1 MKLTKL
7 ALVIVCV
14 SILFVSVKPAL
25 GWSNGGYSAD
35 PTQPDYGTHDWI
47 AQHALDFLP
56 ANEKQYLIDNLS
68 VYLYGTELPD
78 LPSTQGGIGDTTKHH
93 IYYYSN
99 GSLQDDK
106 SAERANE
113 EYQKALTYLTNGNYT
128 ETAKQAGVLTH
139 YIADMAVFGH
149 VMGASTNWGTEVHH
163 SDYENHV
170 TSQTGAY
177 ESSLNVYL
185 QFDGELVSVSAYD
198 AALNL
203 AYDTTFGGNIS
214 LGCSWMDTNYNWSSP
229 TFAQRSG
236 ESLNLAVNLVADVLH
251 TLYLES
257 QLSVTPEYPVAAL
270 LSVLMSSVLLTAVV
284 YRKKCL
290 IKSLNSIFCLVKVS

>member
-1 MKLTKL
+1 MFL
-7 ALVIVCV
+7 
-14 SILFVSVKPAL
+14 SVKPAM

-35 PTQPDYGTHDWI
+35 ITQPDYGTHDWI

-56 ANEKQYLIDNLS
+56 DNEKQYIIDNLS

-99 GSLQDDK
+99 GSLQDDS
-106 SAERANE
+106 SAQRANE

-128 ETAKQAGVLTH
+128 EAAKQAGVLTH

-149 VMGASTNWGTEVHH
+149 VMGANTDWGTEVHH
-163 SDYENHV
+163 SDYETHV
-170 TSQTGAY
+170 TKQTGTY

-185 QFDGELVSVSAYD
+185 QFDGELVSVSAYG

-203 AYDTTFGGNIS
+203 AYNTTLGENSS
-214 LGCSWMDTNYNWSSP
+214 LDCSWMDTNYDWSNP
-229 TFAQRSG
+229 TFVERSG
-236 ESLNLAVNLVADVLH
+236 VSLNSAVNIVADVLH
-251 TLYLES
+251 TLYVES
-257 QLSVTPEYPVAAL
+257 QVSVTPEFPVTAL
-270 LSVLMSSVLLTAVV
+270 LGVLMSSVLLIAVI
-284 YRKKCL
+284 YRKKC
-290 IKSLNSIFCLVKVS
+290 SNSF

>member
-7 ALVIVCV
+7 VLVIVCV
-14 SILFVSVKPAL
+14 SVMFLSVKPAM

-35 PTQPDYGTHDWI
+35 ITQPDYGTHDWI

-56 ANEKQYLIDNLS
+56 DNEKQYIIDNLS

-99 GSLQDDK
+99 GSLQDDS
-106 SAERANE
+106 SAQRANE

-128 ETAKQAGVLTH
+128 EAAKQAGVLTH

-149 VMGASTNWGTEVHH
+149 VMGANTDWGTEVHH
-163 SDYENHV
+163 SDYETHV
-170 TSQTGAY
+170 TKQTGTY

-185 QFDGELVSVSAYD
+185 QFDGELVSVSAYG

-203 AYDTTFGGNIS
+203 AYNTTLGENSS
-214 LGCSWMDTNYNWSSP
+214 LDCSWMDTNYDWSNP
-229 TFAQRSG
+229 TFVERSG
-236 ESLNLAVNLVADVLH
+236 VSLNSAVNIVADVLH
-251 TLYLES
+251 TLYVES
-257 QLSVTPEYPVAAL
+257 QVSVTPEFPVTAL
-270 LSVLMSSVLLTAVV
+270 LGVLMSSVLLIAVI
-284 YRKKCL
+284 YRKKC
-290 IKSLNSIFCLVKVS
+290 SNSF